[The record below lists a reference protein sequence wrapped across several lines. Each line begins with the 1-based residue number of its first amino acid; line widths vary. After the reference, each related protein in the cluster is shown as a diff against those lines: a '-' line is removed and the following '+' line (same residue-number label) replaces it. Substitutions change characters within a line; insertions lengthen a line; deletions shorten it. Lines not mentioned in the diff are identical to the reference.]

1 MLFFMEFLRKRFLC
15 GNLLALK
22 ILLTLAIFVVLI
34 RLYMDLNKVLV
45 LGMLD

>member
-34 RLYMDLNKVLV
+34 RLYIELNRLLM